1 MTARDDFP
9 TTRIDTKLHSNKLFH
24 RHRDR
29 FRELLPKRSMLGV
42 GKLQRQCVLTR
53 AQVQNTLL
61 LPLAKVQVGLVE
73 RNLLSLL
80 NERGT
85 INY

>member
-9 TTRIDTKLHSNKLFH
+9 TTRIDTQLHSNQLFH

-42 GKLQRQCVLTR
+42 GKLQHQRVLTR